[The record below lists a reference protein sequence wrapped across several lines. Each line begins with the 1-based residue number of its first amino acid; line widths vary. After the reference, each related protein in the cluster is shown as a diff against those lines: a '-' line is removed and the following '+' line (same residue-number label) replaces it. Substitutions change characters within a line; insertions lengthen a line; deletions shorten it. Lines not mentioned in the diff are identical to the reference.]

1 MNNTIFRITSLLI
14 GTIAMVSC
22 SEFLEEKPKTF
33 LSPSQYYTSEN
44 QIQAAVEGTYEGL
57 SRLLG
62 SDLEIATV
70 RLFNLEYIVG
80 NSYRPRSA
88 GSQENQFLLLSGM
101 DENNSILREMWR
113 AVYFPVENCNSVI
126 ENVEATDIVND
137 ATKNRYLGQVY
148 FLRAY
153 YYFMGVQL
161 FGDIPLKIE
170 PTRDLADVQIPKT
183 PKGDIYNQI
192 VSDLQKAE
200 ASGLPWTD
208 DGGYV
213 TMGAVKTLLA
223 KVYLTMAGYPLQ
235 AGNEYYQKAYET
247 SKEVVESEQFRLFD
261 NYRDLRDISNE
272 NRGEHIFMIQREAQ
286 NAGSPFHFG
295 LMPYPEAPIS
305 VNPSFGG
312 GMAPLKV
319 FYDSYDDADQRKAEQ
334 AFFYTKRPKSGD
346 PSTVIS
352 LSTPYL
358 NKYWDDEAEKT
369 SKSGANIPI
378 YRYADVLLMCA
389 EAKAMADGGATSD
402 ATAVD
407 AYYAVNHRAFPAAT
421 RPASVTA
428 DLVLK
433 ERFLEL
439 CFEFH
444 NWYDMLRTH
453 KTYDPASKGIVDLLG
468 YKAPN
473 HEFPFKESDLIFPIP
488 LREKELNPLLA
499 E

>member
-1 MNNTIFRITSLLI
+1 MKKIIFRITGLLI
-14 GTIAMVSC
+14 WSVAMVSC

-126 ENVEATDIVND
+126 ENVEATDIIND

-170 PTRDLADVQIPKT
+170 PTRDLADVHIPKT
-183 PKGDIYNQI
+183 PKAEIYNQI
-192 VSDLQKAE
+192 VSDLQQAE

-213 TMGAVKTLLA
+213 NMGAVKTLLA

-247 SKEVVESEQFRLFD
+247 SKEVIESGQFRLFD
-261 NYRDLRDISNE
+261 NYQDLRAINNE

-319 FYDSYDDADQRKAEQ
+319 FYDSYDDGDRRKAEQ

-346 PSTVIS
+346 PSTTIS
-352 LSTPYL
+352 LNTPYL

-378 YRYADVLLMCA
+378 YRYADVLLLCA
-389 EAKAMADGGATSD
+389 EAKALADGGTTSD
-402 ATAVD
+402 AAAVD

-421 RPASVTA
+421 RPSSVTA
-428 DLVLK
+428 DGVLK

-439 CFEFH
+439 CFEFQ

-453 KTYDPASKGIVDLLG
+453 KTYDPASRSIVDLLG

-473 HEFPFKESDLIFPIP
+473 HEFPFKESDLIFPVP
-488 LREKELNPLLA
+488 LREKELNPLL
-499 E
+499 EE

>member
-1 MNNTIFRITSLLI
+1 MKNTIYRIASLFI
-14 GTIAMVSC
+14 CAVITVSC

-44 QIQAAVEGTYEGL
+44 QIRAAVEGTYEGL

-80 NSYRPRSA
+80 HCYRPRSA
-88 GSQENQFLLLSGM
+88 GSQENQFLLLSGL
-101 DENNSILREMWR
+101 DENNSILREIWR
-113 AVYFPVENCNSVI
+113 TVYFPVENCNSVI
-126 ENVEATDIVND
+126 ENVEATDVVNE
-137 ATKNRYLGQVY
+137 ATKSRYLGQVY

-153 YYFMGVQL
+153 YYFLGVQL
-161 FGDIPLKIE
+161 FGDIPLKIT
-170 PTRDLADVQIPKT
+170 PTRDLADVHIPKS
-183 PKGDIYNQI
+183 PKAAIYDQI
-192 VSDLQKAE
+192 VADLLKAE
-200 ASGLPWTD
+200 AAGLPWTD
-208 DGGYV
+208 HGGYV

-235 AGNEYYQKAYET
+235 GGTPYYEKAYEKA
-247 SKEVVESEQFRLFD
+247 KEVIDSEQFLLFED
-261 NYRDLRDISNE
+261 YQALRDATNE

-305 VNPSFGG
+305 VNPSWGG
-312 GMAPLKV
+312 GLAPRKI
-319 FYDSYDDADQRKAEQ
+319 FYDSYAENDRRKAQ
-334 AFFYTKRPKSGD
+334 GAFFYTEWSRYGNPTS
-346 PSTVIS
+346 VVS
-352 LSTPYL
+352 LDAPYIA
-358 NKYWDDEAEKT
+358 KYWDDEAESI

-389 EAKAMADGGATSD
+389 EAKAMVDGGTTSD
-402 ATAVD
+402 PVAID
-407 AYYAVNHRAFPAAT
+407 AYHAVNSRAFPDAP
-421 RPASVTA
+421 RPASITA
-428 DLVLK
+428 DQVLK

-444 NWYDMLRTH
+444 NWFDMLRTH
-453 KTYDPASKGIVDLLG
+453 RAYDPATQSIVDLIG

-473 HEFPFKESDLIFPIP
+473 HEYPFKESDLIFPIP
-488 LREKELNPLLA
+488 LREKELNPSLA

>member
-1 MNNTIFRITSLLI
+1 MKKIIFRITGLLI
-14 GTIAMVSC
+14 WSVAMVSC

-126 ENVEATDIVND
+126 ENVEATDIIND

-170 PTRDLADVQIPKT
+170 PTRDLADVHIPKT
-183 PKGDIYNQI
+183 PQAEIYNQI
-192 VSDLQKAE
+192 VSDLQQAE

-213 TMGAVKTLLA
+213 NMGAVKTLLA

-247 SKEVVESEQFRLFD
+247 SKEVIESGQFRLFD
-261 NYRDLRDISNE
+261 NYGDLRDVNNE
-272 NRGEHIFMIQREAQ
+272 NQGEHIFMIQREAQ

-319 FYDSYDDADQRKAEQ
+319 FYDSYDDDDQRKAEQ

-346 PSTVIS
+346 PSTTIS
-352 LSTPYL
+352 LNTPYL

-378 YRYADVLLMCA
+378 YRYADVLLLCA
-389 EAKAMADGGATSD
+389 EAKALADGGTTSD

-407 AYYAVNHRAFPAAT
+407 AYYAVNHRAFPAAP
-421 RPASVTA
+421 RPSSVTA
-428 DLVLK
+428 DGVLK

-439 CFEFH
+439 CFEFQ

-453 KTYDPASKGIVDLLG
+453 KTYDPASRSIVDLLG

-488 LREKELNPLLA
+488 LREKELNPLL
-499 E
+499 EE

>member
-1 MNNTIFRITSLLI
+1 
-14 GTIAMVSC
+14 MVSC

-126 ENVEATDIVND
+126 ENVEATDIIND

-170 PTRDLADVQIPKT
+170 PTRDLADVHIPKT
-183 PKGDIYNQI
+183 PQAEIYNQI
-192 VSDLQKAE
+192 VSDLQQAE

-213 TMGAVKTLLA
+213 NMGAVKTLLA

-247 SKEVVESEQFRLFD
+247 SKEVIESGQFRLFD
-261 NYRDLRDISNE
+261 NYGDLRDVNNE
-272 NRGEHIFMIQREAQ
+272 NQGEHIFMIQREAQ

-319 FYDSYDDADQRKAEQ
+319 FYDSYDDDDQRKAEQ

-346 PSTVIS
+346 PSTTIS
-352 LSTPYL
+352 LNTPYL

-378 YRYADVLLMCA
+378 YRYADVLLLCA
-389 EAKAMADGGATSD
+389 EAKALADGGTTSD

-407 AYYAVNHRAFPAAT
+407 AYYAVNHRAFPAAP
-421 RPASVTA
+421 RPSSVTA
-428 DLVLK
+428 DGVLK

-439 CFEFH
+439 CFEFQ

-453 KTYDPASKGIVDLLG
+453 KTYDPASRSIVDLLG

-488 LREKELNPLLA
+488 LREKELNPLL
-499 E
+499 EE